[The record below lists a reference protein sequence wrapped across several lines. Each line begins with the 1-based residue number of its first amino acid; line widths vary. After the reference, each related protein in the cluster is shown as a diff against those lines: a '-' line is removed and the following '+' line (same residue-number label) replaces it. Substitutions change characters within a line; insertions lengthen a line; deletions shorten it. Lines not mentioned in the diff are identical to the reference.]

1 MEKSSIQTDKS
12 SIFKRDERSQR
23 PSTSSTSFEIT
34 EQQHRNSNSFMNP
47 IPNNNNNNNN
57 KGKPPVAETQRIL
70 YGLENRSYTVID
82 RLPILVLTK
91 RFDTDI
97 LTNVYNLPMNSTL
110 QYAPCR
116 IRGENKAKQKPMYN
130 H

>member
-57 KGKPPVAETQRIL
+57 KGKSIHECIIDHT
-70 YGLENRSYTVID
+70 YRSTNDHVKLSADWSTPDVPTV
-82 RLPILVLTK
+82 
-91 RFDTDI
+91 
-97 LTNVYNLPMNSTL
+97 
-110 QYAPCR
+110 
-116 IRGENKAKQKPMYN
+116 ENKLFIFK
-130 H
+130 